1 MNSTKK
7 YSGTH
12 MASCEI
18 QCSHLLKKNSMFPA
32 LLALK
37 QCFSTNKSKEITRT
51 KMNQKDKDKG
61 LCGKSQKNAGE
72 KPR

>member
-1 MNSTKK
+1 
-7 YSGTH
+7 
-12 MASCEI
+12 
-18 QCSHLLKKNSMFPA
+18 MFPA

-51 KMNQKDKDKG
+51 KMNRKDKDKG